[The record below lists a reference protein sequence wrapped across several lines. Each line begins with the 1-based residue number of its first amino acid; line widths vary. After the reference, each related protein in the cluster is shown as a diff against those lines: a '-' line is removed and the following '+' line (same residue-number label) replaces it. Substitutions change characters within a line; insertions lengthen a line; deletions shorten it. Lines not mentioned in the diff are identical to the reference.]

1 MQASVVAPIVVLLAA
16 CGSPPAPTPVVQ
28 TTAPAASITP
38 TGAKTIVREG
48 EDYILPD
55 GPRIP
60 ADQRGGFRLPNGE
73 YVAALADSL
82 LLPKTVCNVRRTMRE
97 DMSAPDHLGRADAG
111 ASCARRTVGAAVA
124 AASPAISSRCLMS
137 TS

>member
-1 MQASVVAPIVVLLAA
+1 MQASAVIPLVVLLAA

-55 GPRIP
+55 GSRIP

-73 YVAALADSL
+73 YVAALADGL
-82 LLPKTVCNVRRTMRE
+82 LLPNGVQC
-97 DMSAPDHLGRADAG
+97 APDDAG
-111 ASCARRTVGAAVA
+111 GYVC
-124 AASPAISSRCLMS
+124 P
-137 TS
+137 